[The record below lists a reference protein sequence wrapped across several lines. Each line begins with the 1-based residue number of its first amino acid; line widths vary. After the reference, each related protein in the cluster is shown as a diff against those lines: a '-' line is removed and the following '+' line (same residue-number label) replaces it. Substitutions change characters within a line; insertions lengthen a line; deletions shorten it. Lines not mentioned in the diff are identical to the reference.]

1 MSISYNGIGHFSVTF
16 PEDGCTEGAV
26 CKLSTDGEANAC
38 SAGDKLFGVVKFVD
52 GGKACV
58 LIEGFVTVSYTGT
71 APNCGW
77 CNLSADGNGGV
88 KSDSAGKEYLVAE
101 VDTAAKTC
109 VIKL

>member
-16 PEDGCTEGAV
+16 PENDCAEGAV
-26 CKLSTDGEANAC
+26 CKLSNDGEAVSC

-58 LIEGFVTVSYTGT
+58 LIEGFVTVSYSGT

-88 KSDSAGKEYLVAE
+88 KTDSVKDAYRKA
-101 VDTAAKTC
+101 
-109 VIKL
+109 